1 MEKCGSI
8 ASNAKFVNPNISC
21 MKTKLFLIA
30 LTMIALTSCETLTS
44 IVNQVAGSGVLTGI
58 GTGTFIDNAAGL
70 KEALN
75 VGISKTVASVSKPN
89 GYLSDAALKILLP
102 PETKVIVDN
111 IRMIPG
117 GQSLVDNAILRL
129 NRAAEDAA
137 VEATPIFVSAI
148 KGLTLTDAKSILF
161 GTDTAAT
168 SYLRKATYSN
178 LKAAFKPKIATSLN
192 KDLVEGVSATES
204 WTLLTS
210 NYNKVAQSMV
220 GQVAGLKSVNA
231 DLTDFVADKA
241 LQGLFLKV
249 AAQEKDIRQNPA
261 ARISALL
268 KQVFGQLDPK

>member
-1 MEKCGSI
+1 
-8 ASNAKFVNPNISC
+8 
-21 MKTKLFLIA
+21 MKTKIFLIA
-30 LTMIALTSCETLTS
+30 LTLIVLTSCETLS
-44 IVNQVAGSGVLTGI
+44 VLLNQVAGSGVLNQI
-58 GTGTFIDNAAGL
+58 GTVATIDNAAGL
-70 KEALN
+70 KEALH
-75 VGISKTVASVSKPN
+75 VGITKTVASVNKPN
-89 GYLSDAALKILLP
+89 GYLNDAALKILLP
-102 PETKVIVDN
+102 AETKVIVDN
-111 IRMIPG
+111 IRLVPG
-117 GQSLVDNAILRL
+117 GQALVDNAILRL

-168 SYLRKATYSN
+168 AYLRSATYSK
-178 LKAAFKPKIATSLN
+178 LKAAFKPKIEASLN
-192 KDLVEGVSATES
+192 KDLVDAVSATES

-249 AAQEKDIRQNPA
+249 AAEEKNIRKDPE
-261 ARISALL
+261 ARINAIL
-268 KQVFGQLDPK
+268 KQVFGQLDSK